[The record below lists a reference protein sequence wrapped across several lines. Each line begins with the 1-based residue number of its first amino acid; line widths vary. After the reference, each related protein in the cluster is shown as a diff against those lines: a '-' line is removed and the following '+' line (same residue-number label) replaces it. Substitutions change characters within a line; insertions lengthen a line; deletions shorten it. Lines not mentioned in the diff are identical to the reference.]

1 MNYEKI
7 LWLKDKYINKTIVII
22 GCGTSLLDFDLNKIR
37 KDIHIFTFIRFLQF
51 FNYFWKD
58 LKINSYLC
66 HDRFTLFEP
75 FSFFLKKKFI
85 HLKLNFDEYEGIKEK
100 YKECFNLPLY
110 DIILKEYFEISD
122 NLFFAGHSNG
132 VPDEKQINDEWY
144 KKLKQYSLNKKFHF
158 YKINN
163 YDNSYDLIKK
173 NKEASIGNPCVGS
186 ICSPILP
193 IINHLGFK
201 EIYLAGIDFSDKG
214 YFFFQQKN
222 LTDFRQV
229 EFDYFN
235 EIIKFLINK
244 NKKVYAVQHNDTLI
258 KNNFKTIDFSD
269 LT

>member
-37 KDIHIFTFIRFLQF
+37 KDIHIFTFNRFLQF

-100 YKECFNLPLY
+100 YQECFHLPLY

-122 NLFFAGHSNG
+122 NIFLSGHSNG

-144 KKLKQYSLNKKFHF
+144 KKLKQYSFRIISYRGKLKHSLYFSFIPSYSSKF
-158 YKINN
+158 
-163 YDNSYDLIKK
+163 
-173 NKEASIGNPCVGS
+173 
-186 ICSPILP
+186 
-193 IINHLGFK
+193 
-201 EIYLAGIDFSDKG
+201 
-214 YFFFQQKN
+214 
-222 LTDFRQV
+222 
-229 EFDYFN
+229 
-235 EIIKFLINK
+235 
-244 NKKVYAVQHNDTLI
+244 
-258 KNNFKTIDFSD
+258 NFKCINFFLRKNENGSNKVKRSWHRYEFIFKSFQK
-269 LT
+269 

>member
-1 MNYEKI
+1 MFY
-7 LWLKDKYINKTIVII
+7 LYICLLTI
-22 GCGTSLLDFDLNKIR
+22 K
-37 KDIHIFTFIRFLQF
+37 
-51 FNYFWKD
+51 
-58 LKINSYLC
+58 
-66 HDRFTLFEP
+66 
-75 FSFFLKKKFI
+75 FFLKKKFI

-100 YKECFNLPLY
+100 YKEYFDLSLY